1 MDEAGEKTSSQL
13 TFSLRIKIEENENEK
28 IEDAINRFWN
38 VEALW
43 IEETKSV
50 LEITTD
56 KIRHN
61 GERYE
66 VSLPWREN
74 HPILADNYFQ
84 SEKRLYSLFKKLKGN
99 PEMNIYE
106 NVIEEQFEKGKIE
119 KVDINE
125 VSEVGKKIVF
135 LFEKI

>member
-84 SEKRLYSLFKKLKGN
+84 LEKRLYSFLKKFKGN
-99 PEMNIYE
+99 PEMMNIYKS
-106 NVIEEQFEKGKIE
+106 VIEEQFEKGIIE
-119 KVDINE
+119 KVNMNE
-125 VSEVGKKIVF
+125 VPEVRKTF
-135 LFEKI
+135 Y